1 MHLRVL
7 AACVLTNHNTS
18 RDCALDDSCVLCSRC
33 FHATDH
39 TDHNVSFFIAQQSG
53 GCCDCGDVG
62 AWCIPIACPYHPPGA
77 ETPSSLVAFAAENPL
92 VLLGRSIP
100 PVENYPHR
108 VPVPPELRDS
118 MARTVAYALDFVL
131 ETLDCSPDETSVP
144 TNEADLRL
152 QPSADPMMK
161 DHYSVV
167 LWNDE
172 KHSFTEVID
181 LLCSLTPTP
190 RDEATEIANRIDD
203 LGRDV
208 IEMSTDVP
216 RVLDVAQ
223 KIAQIELGVTVRRAY
238 DTFREQVVAVIIEW
252 LLDLTRA
259 RLGTDTVVL
268 KEVIAEELLVPRR
281 RSNAMVNL
289 PSEVLSIETEV
300 PDAVRITWLYLYHTK
315 LWKKPR
321 LSLKEIYASI
331 LGLSHQHKLSVGMF
345 LYATSCLALLN
356 DKKLHTLLTCTL
368 VSSIITFSSTGRPKR
383 PSNTLLCNYL
393 PFHRLLCISFNT
405 TTSSRAF
412 STSSPL
418 SSRIRSPIG
427 ASTSLLLPLQKS
439 TLTASHSSQNAS
451 CLCSVTY
458 AIYVTTSQC
467 NGSSPAATS
476 LSHSSPKL
484 ASYLCASIRTNVR
497 RTHMWSSKRTG
508 GSVCSM

>member
-1 MHLRVL
+1 
-7 AACVLTNHNTS
+7 
-18 RDCALDDSCVLCSRC
+18 
-33 FHATDH
+33 
-39 TDHNVSFFIAQQSG
+39 
-53 GCCDCGDVG
+53 
-62 AWCIPIACPYHPPGA
+62 
-77 ETPSSLVAFAAENPL
+77 
-92 VLLGRSIP
+92 
-100 PVENYPHR
+100 
-108 VPVPPELRDS
+108 

-161 DHYSVV
+161 DHYCVV

-203 LGRDV
+203 LGREV

-216 RVLDVAQ
+216 RVLDIAQ

-268 KEVIAEELLVPRR
+268 KEVIAEELLVPRK

-345 LYATSCLALLN
+345 LISMSCFALLN
-356 DKKLHTLLTCTL
+356 DKQSCTL
-368 VSSIITFSSTGRPKR
+368 
-383 PSNTLLCNYL
+383 C
-393 PFHRLLCISFNT
+393 
-405 TTSSRAF
+405 
-412 STSSPL
+412 
-418 SSRIRSPIG
+418 
-427 ASTSLLLPLQKS
+427 
-439 TLTASHSSQNAS
+439 
-451 CLCSVTY
+451 
-458 AIYVTTSQC
+458 
-467 NGSSPAATS
+467 
-476 LSHSSPKL
+476 
-484 ASYLCASIRTNVR
+484 
-497 RTHMWSSKRTG
+497 
-508 GSVCSM
+508 

>member
-1 MHLRVL
+1 MRLHLQERRELFSLQVSPVHLRVL
-7 AACVLTNHNTS
+7 TRDLTDHNTF

-62 AWCIPIACPYHPPGA
+62 AWRIPIACPYHPSGA
-77 ETPSSLVAFAAENPL
+77 ETPSSLVAYAAENPL

-100 PVENYPHR
+100 PVQNYPHR

-161 DHYSVV
+161 DHYCVV

-203 LGRDV
+203 LGREV

-216 RVLDVAQ
+216 RVLDIAQ

-268 KEVIAEELLVPRR
+268 KEVIAEELLVPRK

-345 LYATSCLALLN
+345 LISMSCFALLN
-356 DKKLHTLLTCTL
+356 DKQSCTL
-368 VSSIITFSSTGRPKR
+368 
-383 PSNTLLCNYL
+383 C
-393 PFHRLLCISFNT
+393 
-405 TTSSRAF
+405 
-412 STSSPL
+412 
-418 SSRIRSPIG
+418 
-427 ASTSLLLPLQKS
+427 
-439 TLTASHSSQNAS
+439 
-451 CLCSVTY
+451 
-458 AIYVTTSQC
+458 
-467 NGSSPAATS
+467 
-476 LSHSSPKL
+476 
-484 ASYLCASIRTNVR
+484 
-497 RTHMWSSKRTG
+497 
-508 GSVCSM
+508 